1 MCDDMDF
8 DVGSDVSDSSFDIS
22 DDVSSDF
29 EDSCADF
36 DDVGTED
43 FSFDDISDDSFDIDD
58 SFSYID
64 DSVDFADSFEIDDI
78 SEDLDIDSSE
88 EIETLDFDDD
98 FDSADEF
105 EPLEIDDVSFDDEIE
120 TLELDDEIESLELDD
135 SLDEVETLELE
146 DSDFDIAEEFETTD
160 EIEELSL
167 GDNIDY
173 DLDDVSDNVETL
185 DFDDDFF
192 AESFDEI
199 SNETAEL
206 ETNDVD
212 IESLEDDLLNEMTS
226 DENIDTYV
234 DINDETLDNDNY
246 ETTPIS
252 EIPIIDED
260 GNVDTLENIMNDNS
274 ELAETQ
280 MEIDSY
286 EAIPNEY
293 SDSENVTLEVEPYE
307 STPISELPIVQE
319 NNELLDEIEGPSD
332 VATEEFSDEDL
343 EQALRDDAVDNA
355 LLTDAVYEDDSEF
368 NDNSE
373 NEIPQIT
380 DEELAEF
387 VDWENQN
394 ENGNYDLINDIM
406 NDESLTVDQ
415 KEFMTQQLLDEIQE
429 GENEVPEYG
438 QRVKGLT
445 YDGRDIIT
453 KPDEFEDNFEQTE
466 QIDDIFNGEL
476 TESDIDAVYEGLES
490 YDFQGVDC
498 FEDVE
503 RLDSSL
509 ESFTSENW
517 EQLSLDEQ
525 KEKMADL
532 ADYIIDVTG
541 LENPPHIEFYNN
553 PQEGDYGGFDRT
565 TNTLS
570 INEHMLYQ
578 NDEAADTIAHELWHA
593 LQYQRAFNPRT
604 KLDAMYAENFN
615 DYISPQEDFE
625 GYQSQILEA
634 EARAFA
640 QQIKDRLHSY

>member
-8 DVGSDVSDSSFDIS
+8 DVSSDVSDSSFDTA
-22 DDVSSDF
+22 DDVSSNLD
-29 EDSCADF
+29 DIGTDF

-43 FSFDDISDDSFDIDD
+43 FSFDDISDESFDIDD
-58 SFSYID
+58 SILDID
-64 DSVDFADSFEIDDI
+64 DSADFDDSFEIDDI
-78 SEDLDIDSSE
+78 SDDFDMDLSE
-88 EIETLDFDDD
+88 EIETLDFEDD
-98 FDSADEF
+98 FDSVDEF
-105 EPLEIDDVSFDDEIE
+105 ETSEIDNNVSFDDEIE
-120 TLELDDEIESLELDD
+120 TLELDDDIDTLELDA
-135 SLDEVETLELE
+135 SLDDVETLELD
-146 DSDFDIAEEFETTD
+146 DSDFDIADELGATD

-167 GDNIDY
+167 ETDSNYGLNNDSDSVETFDFDDSLDETEISELDDSDFGIADEIEFTDEIEELSLDENADY
-173 DLDDVSDNVETL
+173 DLDDISDNVETL
-185 DFDDDFF
+185 DVDEDFSEDAFEEVSDVIDESETDDIDIDIS
-192 AESFDEI
+192 EDELLTEDMDASI
-199 SNETAEL
+199 
-206 ETNDVD
+206 D
-212 IESLEDDLLNEMTS
+212 ID
-226 DENIDTYV
+226 
-234 DINDETLDNDNY
+234 DETVDN
-246 ETTPIS
+246 
-252 EIPIIDED
+252 
-260 GNVDTLENIMNDNS
+260 
-274 ELAETQ
+274 
-280 MEIDSY
+280 DSY
-286 EAIPNEY
+286 EAI
-293 SDSENVTLEVEPYE
+293 S
-307 STPISELPIVQE
+307 
-319 NNELLDEIEGPSD
+319 NELNDSDFESDES
-332 VATEEFSDEDL
+332 TEEFNEYTDDNSETVEDVNDETL
-343 EQALRDDAVDNA
+343 EQALRNDAVDNA
-355 LLTDAVYEDDSEF
+355 PLIDAVYEDDSEF

-373 NEIPQIT
+373 NEIPQMT
-380 DEELAEF
+380 DEEFAEF
-387 VDWENQN
+387 VDWENQH
-394 ENGNYDLINDIM
+394 ENGNYDIINDIM
-406 NDESLTVDQ
+406 NDESLTDDQ

-445 YDGRDIIT
+445 YDGQDIIT
-453 KPDEFEDNFEQTE
+453 KPDEFEDNFEPNE

-476 TESDIDAVYEGLES
+476 TESDINAVYEGLES

-525 KEKMADL
+525 KEKMTDL

-541 LENPPHIEFYNN
+541 LENPPCIEFYSN

-593 LQYQRAFNPRT
+593 LQYQRASNPRT

>member
-1 MCDDMDF
+1 MCDDM
-8 DVGSDVSDSSFDIS
+8 
-22 DDVSSDF
+22 
-29 EDSCADF
+29 DF

-88 EIETLDFDDD
+88 EIKTLDFDDD
-98 FDSADEF
+98 FNSADEF
-105 EPLEIDDVSFDDEIE
+105 EPLEIDDVSFDDGIE
-120 TLELDDEIESLELDD
+120 TLELDDDIESLDLDD
-135 SLDEVETLELE
+135 SLDGVETLELE
-146 DSDFDIAEEFETTD
+146 DSGFDIAEEFETTD

-260 GNVDTLENIMNDNS
+260 GNVDALENIMNDNS

-373 NEIPQIT
+373 NEIPQMT

-387 VDWENQN
+387 VDWENHH

-406 NDESLTVDQ
+406 NDESLTDDQ

-429 GENEVPEYG
+429 GENEVTEYG

-565 TNTLS
+565 TNTLC

-593 LQYQRAFNPRT
+593 LQYQRASNPRT

>member
-8 DVGSDVSDSSFDIS
+8 DVSSDVSDSSFDIA
-22 DDVSSDF
+22 DDVSPDF
-29 EDSCADF
+29 DDTRADF
-36 DDVGTED
+36 DDVVTED
-43 FSFDDISDDSFDIDD
+43 FSLDDISDDSFDIDD
-58 SFSYID
+58 SLSDID
-64 DSVDFADSFEIDDI
+64 ESFEIDDI
-78 SEDLDIDSSE
+78 NEDFGIDSSE

-105 EPLEIDDVSFDDEIE
+105 ETLEIDDISFEGDIE
-120 TLELDDEIESLELDD
+120 TPELDG

-146 DSDFDIAEEFETTD
+146 DFDFDIAEEFESID
-160 EIEELSL
+160 EIEELSIE
-167 GDNIDY
+167 DDIDY
-173 DLDDVSDNVETL
+173 SLDDISDNVETL
-185 DFDDDFF
+185 DFEDDFSDESF
-192 AESFDEI
+192 AET

-260 GNVDTLENIMNDNS
+260 GNVDALENIMNDNS

-307 STPISELPIVQE
+307 STPIFELPIVQE

-355 LLTDAVYEDDSEF
+355 LLTYAIFEDDSEF

-373 NEIPQIT
+373 NEIPQMT

-525 KEKMADL
+525 KEKMTDL

>member
-8 DVGSDVSDSSFDIS
+8 DVSSDVSDSSFDIAN
-22 DDVSSDF
+22 DVSSDF
-29 EDSCADF
+29 DDTSADF
-36 DDVGTED
+36 DDFGTED
-43 FSFDDISDDSFDIDD
+43 FSFNDISDDSFDIDD
-58 SFSYID
+58 SISDID
-64 DSVDFADSFEIDDI
+64 ESFEIDDI
-78 SEDLDIDSSE
+78 SDDFDIDSSD
-88 EIETLDFDDD
+88 EIEILDFEDD
-98 FDSADEF
+98 FDSANEF
-105 EPLEIDDVSFDDEIE
+105 ETLEIDDNVSFDDDIG
-120 TLELDDEIESLELDD
+120 TLELDDDIETLELDD
-135 SLDEVETLELE
+135 SLDEVETLELD
-146 DSDFDIAEEFETTD
+146 DSDFDIADEFETTG

-167 GDNIDY
+167 EEDIDY
-173 DLDDVSDNVETL
+173 GLDDVSDNIETL

-252 EIPIIDED
+252 EIPIVDED
-260 GNVDTLENIMNDNS
+260 GNVDALENIMNDNS

-293 SDSENVTLEVEPYE
+293 SDSENATLEVEPYE
-307 STPISELPIVQE
+307 FTPISELPIVQE

-373 NEIPQIT
+373 NEIPQMT

-476 TESDIDAVYEGLES
+476 TERDIDAVYEGLES

-593 LQYQRAFNPRT
+593 LQYQRASNPRT

>member
-43 FSFDDISDDSFDIDD
+43 FSFDDISEDSFDIDD
-58 SFSYID
+58 SFADID
-64 DSVDFADSFEIDDI
+64 DSFEMDDI
-78 SEDLDIDSSE
+78 SDDFDIDSSE
-88 EIETLDFDDD
+88 EIEILDFEDG
-98 FDSADEF
+98 FDSY
-105 EPLEIDDVSFDDEIE
+105 DEIE
-120 TLELDDEIESLELDD
+120 TLELDDDIETLEIDD
-135 SLDEVETLELE
+135 SLDEVETLELD
-146 DSDFDIAEEFETTD
+146 DSDFDIADEFETTG

-167 GDNIDY
+167 EEDIDY

-185 DFDDDFF
+185 DFEDDFSD
-192 AESFDEI
+192 ESFEEVSD
-199 SNETAEL
+199 EL
-206 ETNDVD
+206 EMQDMDV
-212 IESLEDDLLNEMTS
+212 ESVEDDLSNEMTS
-226 DENIDTYV
+226 DEVQNESMNASIDL
-234 DINDETLDNDNY
+234 NDETVDNDSY
-246 ETTPIS
+246 EATLIS
-252 EIPIIDED
+252 EIPVMDED
-260 GNVDTLENIMNDNS
+260 GNADTLANIMNDNS
-274 ELAETQ
+274 ESV
-280 MEIDSY
+280 EIQTEADPY

-293 SDSENVTLEVEPYE
+293 SDSENETPEVETYE
-307 STPISELPIVQE
+307 STPISELPIIQE
-319 NNELLDEIEGPSD
+319 NNELLDEIEETSD
-332 VATEEFSDEDL
+332 VAIEENFEEFNDEDL
-343 EQALRDDAVDNA
+343 EQALRDDVVDNA
-355 LLTDAVYEDDSEF
+355 PLTDAVYEDDSEF

-373 NEIPQIT
+373 NEIPEMT

-387 VDWENQN
+387 VDWENQH

-406 NDESLTVDQ
+406 NDESLTDDQ

-438 QRVKGLT
+438 QRVKGIT

-476 TESDIDAVYEGLES
+476 TESDIDAVYEGLKS

-498 FEDVE
+498 FEDIE

-525 KEKMADL
+525 KEKMTDL

-541 LENPPHIEFYNN
+541 LENPPRIEFYNN

-578 NDEAADTIAHELWHA
+578 NDEAADTVAHELWHA
-593 LQYQRAFNPRT
+593 LQYQRASNPRT

-625 GYQSQILEA
+625 GYQSQILES